1 MISPPGSN
9 GPQMTDQH
17 IPVGPEYGIRHPSA
31 GQPAQSEHTD
41 IGVSRGF
48 AAWLKANATSL
59 AFSAYQSSRLFLVGL
74 MPDGTV
80 SVHQQLFQR
89 AMGLAWEPNRL
100 YISSLMQIWRLE
112 NLLVAG
118 QLADERFDVQLMP
131 RQTFITGAIDVH
143 EMAID
148 EKGRLIFVATDLSC
162 LGVLD
167 PVHSFQPIWKP
178 PFISR
183 IERGDRCHMNGLG
196 MVDGR
201 PKYVTCVS
209 QTDVESGWHGRP
221 LPRGVIV
228 DVETDRIV
236 TDQLSMPHS
245 PRVGPDGRLY
255 AVDSGRGFLVQVDPG
270 TGDLTDIV
278 FCPGFLRGLE
288 IIGKHAVVTVSK
300 PRYGT
305 FEGLPIGE
313 EMDRRGLKPMC
324 AVMIIDLTSREIVEW
339 LTLEGYVKELFTI
352 VMMPGI
358 KCPSSIGP
366 TDPGFPARI
375 TLNPTIEPLIY

>member
-1 MISPPGSN
+1 MGPAYGSQQPSTGQEPP
-9 GPQMTDQH
+9 
-17 IPVGPEYGIRHPSA
+17 
-31 GQPAQSEHTD
+31 SEHSD

-48 AAWLKANATSL
+48 ARWLSANNTSL
-59 AFSAYQSSRLFLVGL
+59 AFSSYQSNRLFLVGT

-80 SVHQQLFQR
+80 SVHQQLFRR

-100 YISSLMQIWRLE
+100 SISSLTQVWRLE
-112 NLLVAG
+112 NLLGSGEFAEG
-118 QLADERFDVQLMP
+118 HFDVQLMP
-131 RQTFITGAIDVH
+131 RQTHITGTIDVH
-143 EMAID
+143 EMAVD
-148 EKGRLIFVATDLSC
+148 SKGRLIFVATELSC

-167 PVHSFQPIWKP
+167 PVHSFRPIWKP
-178 PFISR
+178 PFISKV
-183 IERGDRCHMNGLG
+183 ERGDRCHLNGLG

-201 PKYVTCVS
+201 PKYATAVS
-209 QTDVESGWHGRP
+209 QTDVETGWHGRP
-221 LPRGVIV
+221 LPKGVIV

-236 TDQLSMPHS
+236 TDKLAMPHS
-245 PRVGPDGRLY
+245 PRAAGDKIY
-255 AVDSGRGFLVQVDPG
+255 ALDSGRGFLVEVDPG

-288 IIGKHAVVTVSK
+288 IVGKYAVVTVSK

-313 EMDRRGLKPMC
+313 EMQRRRLKPMC

-339 LTLEGYVKELFTI
+339 LTLEGYVKELFTV

-358 KCPSSIGP
+358 SCPSSIGP
-366 TDPGFPARI
+366 TDAGFPTRI
-375 TLNPTIEPLIY
+375 TFDPKIEPLLY

>member
-1 MISPPGSN
+1 
-9 GPQMTDQH
+9 MTDERV
-17 IPVGPEYGIRHPSA
+17 PMGPEYGSQQPPT
-31 GQPAQSEHTD
+31 GQEPPSEHSD

-48 AAWLKANATSL
+48 ARWLRANNTSL
-59 AFSAYQSSRLFLVGL
+59 AFSSYQSSRLFLVGT

-80 SVHQQLFQR
+80 SVHQQLFKR

-100 YISSLMQIWRLE
+100 YLSSYMQVWRLE
-112 NLLVAG
+112 NLLG
-118 QLADERFDVQLMP
+118 PGELAEERFDLQLMP
-131 RQTFITGAIDVH
+131 RETRITGTIDVH

-148 EKGRLIFVATDLSC
+148 ANGRLIFVATEFSC

-167 PVHSFQPIWKP
+167 PVHSFRPIWKP
-178 PFISR
+178 PFISHV
-183 IERGDRCHMNGLG
+183 ERGDRCHMNGLG

-221 LPRGVIV
+221 LPKGVIV
-228 DVETDRIV
+228 DVETDRVV

-245 PRVGPDGRLY
+245 PRAVGTKIY
-255 AVDSGRGFLVQVDPG
+255 AVDSGRGFLVEIDAA
-270 TGDLTDIV
+270 TGDVADIV

-288 IIGKHAVVTVSK
+288 IVGKYAVVTVSK
-300 PRYGT
+300 PRYET

-313 EMDRRGLKPMC
+313 EMRRRGLKPMC
-324 AVMIIDLTSREIVEW
+324 AVMIIDLTTREIVEW
-339 LTLEGYVKELFTI
+339 LTLEGYVRELFT
-352 VMMPGI
+352 VVTMPGI

-366 TDPGFPARI
+366 TATDFPTSI
-375 TLNPTIEPLIY
+375 TFSPKVEPLGC